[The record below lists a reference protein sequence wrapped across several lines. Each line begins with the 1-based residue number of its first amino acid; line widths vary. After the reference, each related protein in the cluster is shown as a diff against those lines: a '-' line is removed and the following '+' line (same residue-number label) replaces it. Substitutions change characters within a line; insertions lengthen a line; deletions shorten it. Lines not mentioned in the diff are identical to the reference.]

1 MYRLASLS
9 MVCLTLAIFLTGCG
23 GGGGGASSGG
33 IFTPPVQNGGS
44 APPAVSPPTTPSPN
58 IATVIQGS
66 IGFPTNTINSTSR
79 LSLSRAHFALA
90 KVDLRQKERN
100 PLASV
105 TVQLWATRDDGDGLG
120 QNFGAGEELYT
131 IVEIFK
137 EA

>member
-44 APPAVSPPTTPSPN
+44 APPTVSPPTTPSPN

-66 IGFPTNTINSTSR
+66 IAFPPTQLIQ
-79 LSLSRAHFALA
+79 LHG
-90 KVDLRQKERN
+90 
-100 PLASV
+100 SV
-105 TVQLWATRDDGDGLG
+105 YL
-120 QNFGAGEELYT
+120 EL
-131 IVEIFK
+131 ILP
-137 EA
+137 